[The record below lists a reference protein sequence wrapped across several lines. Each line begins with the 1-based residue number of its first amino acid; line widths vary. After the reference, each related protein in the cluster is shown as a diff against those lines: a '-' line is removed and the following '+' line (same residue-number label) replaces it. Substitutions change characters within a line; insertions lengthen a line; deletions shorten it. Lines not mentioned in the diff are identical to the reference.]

1 MHALVGRNAIGAR
14 HEADD
19 LDRLEGGG
27 PRKNRVRP
35 DIADDLGRKR
45 EDAAVFV
52 EAGDLTMARQL
63 LDQAE
68 AIFEALGTL
77 DGRSGTRCA

>member
-1 MHALVGRNAIGAR
+1 MPLVGRNAIGAR

-52 EAGDLTMARQL
+52 EREFRVDDFVEPVTRRGKILQPVARP
-63 LDQAE
+63 A
-68 AIFEALGTL
+68 
-77 DGRSGTRCA
+77 RPR